1 MSLLSLTLTQVLTGP
16 YLVRA
21 PLSRAQ
27 TTSLSGAHF
36 SKFANSAIFSS
47 ALLNMRVHKS
57 GFVSFQNSAVHFSG
71 SSGVFFNCSFTT
83 TQVVT
88 DGDRPGDPVSK
99 ATFTSCLFC
108 DCSSPDK
115 GGAILSNN
123 GVRIFLEEC
132 DFVKCTAQNNGGA
145 LYVCNNDDYVG
156 DFENEE
162 TLPSLQ
168 IKRVCFSECAVLNCP
183 QTIPSEDDRVGYVMY
198 TKARQVKMSQFAAMD
213 CARDDA
219 KNAYMFF
226 GWINLIST
234 SNANLTI
241 GNSVPE
247 DLGAFSCR
255 YIGRFIAYPRPKA
268 SHKEYYFDGFKCQ
281 HVWRAHMKE
290 GYVLHEL
297 TDMYVLNSVCTGV
310 NSSIF
315 YVEGVHYRQETIA
328 TRVHVFN
335 VENSDK
341 GAFWRKQY
349 QLVWTGHD
357 CTTNIK
363 EWADGYYVTY
373 VDHYGPIKPFANV
386 ECNFEPRPTY
396 SPEDV
401 PETEV
406 FVSDSETQTA
416 EEVSVS
422 VVPSA
427 TEEFSYSQAQ
437 SDESEHPT
445 SSTSGDT
452 EGGDDE
458 SRGSLWGPWAI
469 VGTIVGVVV
478 VFVIA
483 VIITIV
489 VRRRQQHRHDNSIT
503 AYLAVNDSSAG
514 RESHTPVIE

>member
-1 MSLLSLTLTQVLTGP
+1 MNVSLLSLTLTRFLAGP

-21 PLSRAQ
+21 PLSGAQ
-27 TTSLSGAHF
+27 TMSLSGAHF
-36 SKFANSAIFSS
+36 SRFATSAVFSS

-88 DGDRPGDPVSK
+88 DGDRPGEPVSK
-99 ATFTSCLFC
+99 ATFTSCLFSE
-108 DCSSPDK
+108 CSSPDK

-162 TLPSLQ
+162 TLPSIQ
-168 IKRVCFSECAVLNCP
+168 IKRVCFSECAVLSCP
-183 QTIPSEDDRVGYVMY
+183 QTIASEDERVGYVLY

-219 KNAYMFF
+219 RNAYMFF

-234 SNANLTI
+234 SNANLSI
-241 GNSVPE
+241 GNAAPE

-297 TDMYVLNSVCTGV
+297 TDMYVLNTVCSGE
-310 NSSIF
+310 NCSIF
-315 YVEGVHYRQETIA
+315 YVEGVHYRQDTIA

-335 VENSDK
+335 VENSEK
-341 GAFWRKQY
+341 GAFWAKQY
-349 QLVWTGHD
+349 QLVWTSHY

-373 VDHYGPIKPFANV
+373 VDQYGPIKPFANV

-396 SPEDV
+396 APEDT

-406 FVSDSETQTA
+406 SVSDSETQTA
-416 EEVSVS
+416 EEVSVI
-422 VVPSA
+422 PSA
-427 TEEFSYSQAQ
+427 TEEISYSPAHT
-437 SDESEHPT
+437 DDPA
-445 SSTSGDT
+445 SSTGEDAGD
-452 EGGDDE
+452 GDE
-458 SRGSLWGPWAI
+458 NSRGSRWGPWAI
-469 VGTIVGVVV
+469 AGTVIGVVA
-478 VFVIA
+478 VFAIA
-483 VIITIV
+483 VIVIIV
-489 VRRRQQHRHDNSIT
+489 VRRHQSRDDNDMT
-503 AYLAVNDSSAG
+503 AYLAVNDHSFG
-514 RESHTPVIE
+514 RESQASVIE